1 MTPCSACH
9 VASIAQATFDAKW
22 RRIRDVTFHS
32 IERITSSV
40 SLSELLHYPPVFEGL
55 CRQLSNWY
63 LFSYNDAIALPGDE
77 SFFEESCDDSAIS
90 TKKYMSSSLL
100 P

>member
-1 MTPCSACH
+1 M
-9 VASIAQATFDAKW
+9 
-22 RRIRDVTFHS
+22 
-32 IERITSSV
+32 
-40 SLSELLHYPPVFEGL
+40 HYPPVFEGL

>member
-1 MTPCSACH
+1 MIPCSACH

-22 RRIRDVTFHS
+22 RRIRDF
-32 IERITSSV
+32 TSSV